1 MSSTLGHS
9 SLPSANAKKPKTY
22 QKSRFTSRK
31 VAKESAE
38 VEESSDGS
46 EVPEKASS
54 FSKQIRLKTRARKRK
69 AIRNGSDEQPSDED
83 ELPNTTQKSGP
94 PGVKRR
100 KGNVRITASAST
112 SAPSTSRTNHAYV
125 EMQPQPSV
133 PSKQKPLSR
142 SQIFTSRSQLH
153 ADNDVAYGSPS
164 NTTNFSNNYQSQAF
178 EGFESEDALV
188 SMLNTSG
195 EVPPMRLRSPVFDI
209 SSDDAPP
216 SPQSDTPSQLLDE
229 VRKINDPLK
238 LLNEARELAL
248 RLPPSIPEVCPGDFL
263 HVWDATDVHAI
274 LLALPDGGKDP
285 SEDCEYIDRTLNHIF
300 QGVSVS
306 RLAKEMRRGCCGALG
321 IIEGLSFFA
330 ETHGLNLE
338 QFEVKI
344 LKLRKALARTIDGQ
358 SPASGSVEWKS
369 AMQSSRSAVKSPIPP
384 LIATPTSLC
393 PPSKPA
399 ATVREPP
406 PSLSH
411 GLHSRKPAGTIEVP
425 FEVRY
430 DQMVPRA
437 FENEPNVSHNRP
449 DADTNLDDDFD
460 EEEED
465 DDILHESQAGSA
477 DNNPRTKQ
485 YKTGPLPVELLE
497 EVRAI
502 TDAFDRTL
510 VVTAEKYNRPLATA
524 ELSAEYAK
532 EKGQYE
538 DDPEGSK
545 LAKFISRK
553 KKNLMGEMSHMGTFD
568 VHSISFIVCG
578 RADAYAAHAQ
588 NAILCSSPEIQ
599 RLAEEEFNLKK
610 TLDDLFVKVL
620 AQRLDARGLSKWHQ
634 ETEKKRQEDELRSRD
649 SAYSA
654 ASKYLRNLFIE
665 NGHTWFPASVPW
677 VRILGLLRRNR
688 IRIVGWP
695 CEDEC
700 PAPHPTRTNKS
711 WEGGQW
717 RLLVS
722 EFHKG
727 KGCPIKLE
735 KWSDDDTDNDDDIPL
750 IIDRNRV
757 IVYRVQDANSG
768 AGPEGGQK
776 PPSKEL
782 LSTRARS
789 KLPARKPHGP
799 SGSGASSKG
808 KNSKAS
814 RNLSKAFIE
823 NSDSEDLGPG
833 LAKPATNPSSGL
845 TEPNVGD
852 TVHSYFGTS
861 DNLNWE
867 PGTVTNGNPS
877 LAIGPMN
884 SNFGATDP
892 NLGAST
898 LGSTNP
904 GVVPQNWYAES
915 FNTVLPPVTL
925 DGFDFSRLVFNP
937 DVHNYGCYT
946 KHSEV
951 RPSENLSTMHQVQNK
966 GPWALV

>member
-22 QKSRFTSRK
+22 QKSCFTSRK

-46 EVPEKASS
+46 EVPEKL
-54 FSKQIRLKTRARKRK
+54 LKTDTFENPEPENARLF
-69 AIRNGSDEQPSDED
+69 ATGSDEQPSDED

-94 PGVKRR
+94 PGVKQC
-100 KGNVRITASAST
+100 KGNVRITTSAST
-112 SAPSTSRTNHAYV
+112 SAPSTSRTNRAYV
-125 EMQPQPSV
+125 EMQPQPS
-133 PSKQKPLSR
+133 
-142 SQIFTSRSQLH
+142 LH

-195 EVPPMRLRSPVFDI
+195 EVPPMHLRSPVFDI

-216 SPQSDTPSQLLDE
+216 SPQSDMPSQLLDE

-238 LLNEARELAL
+238 LLNEAQELAL
-248 RLPPSIPEVCPGDFL
+248 RLPPSIPEACPGDFL

-306 RLAKEMRRGCCGALG
+306 CLAEEMRQGCCGALG

-330 ETHGLNLE
+330 ETRGLNLE

-344 LKLRKALARTIDGQ
+344 LKLQKALARTIDGQ

-369 AMQSSRSAVKSPIPP
+369 AMQSSRSAVK
-384 LIATPTSLC
+384 
-393 PPSKPA
+393 
-399 ATVREPP
+399 
-406 PSLSH
+406 
-411 GLHSRKPAGTIEVP
+411 
-425 FEVRY
+425 
-430 DQMVPRA
+430 A

-449 DADTNLDDDFD
+449 DADTDLDDDFD

-497 EVRAI
+497 EVWAI

-510 VVTAEKYNRPLATA
+510 VVTAEKYNRRLPRFVILQTLKLGFRNA

-538 DDPEGSK
+538 NDPEGLEAWQEELCTLARRSKVDNDVALTTGSK

-578 RADAYAAHAQ
+578 HADAYAVHVQ

-620 AQRLDARGLSKWHQ
+620 AQWLDARGLSKWHQ

-677 VRILGLLRRNR
+677 
-688 IRIVGWP
+688 
-695 CEDEC
+695 
-700 PAPHPTRTNKS
+700 S

-735 KWSDDDTDNDDDIPL
+735 KWLDDDADNDDDIPL
-750 IIDRNRV
+750 IIDHNRV
-757 IVYRVQDANSG
+757 IVYCVQDANSG
-768 AGPEGGQK
+768 AGPEGAK
-776 PPSKEL
+776 NHPPKSCCQ
-782 LSTRARS
+782 
-789 KLPARKPHGP
+789 HGLDP
-799 SGSGASSKG
+799 NCLHA
-808 KNSKAS
+808 
-814 RNLSKAFIE
+814 NLMAPQAFIE
-823 NSDSEDLGPG
+823 NSDSEDLGPDLVNG
-833 LAKPATNPSSGL
+833 TETAAKPATNPSSGL

-884 SNFGATDP
+884 SNFGAMDP

-904 GVVPQNWYAES
+904 GVVPQNWYVES

-937 DVHNYGCYT
+937 DGT
-946 KHSEV
+946 LD
-951 RPSENLSTMHQVQNK
+951 LSNFPVISNMYPHYNFMLYST
-966 GPWALV
+966 

>member
-9 SLPSANAKKPKTY
+9 SLPSANTKKPKMY
-22 QKSRFTSRK
+22 QKSRFTSHK

-46 EVPEKASS
+46 KVPEKASS
-54 FSKQIRLKTRARKRK
+54 FSKQIHSKTRARKRK

-94 PGVKRR
+94 PGVKRH
-100 KGNVRITASAST
+100 KGNVCITASAST
-112 SAPSTSRTNHAYV
+112 SAPSTSQTNRAYV

-142 SQIFTSRSQLH
+142 SQIFTSGSQLH

-164 NTTNFSNNYQSQAF
+164 NTTNFSDNYQSQAF
-178 EGFESEDALV
+178 EGFESEDTLV

-195 EVPPMRLRSPVFDI
+195 KVPPMCLWSPVFDI

-229 VRKINDPLK
+229 VWKINDPL
-238 LLNEARELAL
+238 N
-248 RLPPSIPEVCPGDFL
+248 IPEACPGDFL
-263 HVWDATDVHAI
+263 HVWDATNVHTI
-274 LLALPDGGKDP
+274 LLALPDGRKDP
-285 SEDCEYIDRTLNHIF
+285 HEDCKYIDRTLNHIF

-306 RLAKEMRRGCCGALG
+306 RLAEEMRRGCCGALG
-321 IIEGLSFFA
+321 IIEGLLFFA

-344 LKLRKALARTIDGQ
+344 LKLRKALACTIDGQ
-358 SPASGSVEWKS
+358 SPASGSVERKS
-369 AMQSSRSAVKSPIPP
+369 TMQSSHSAVKSPIPP
-384 LIATPTSLC
+384 LIATPASFC

-411 GLHSRKPAGTIEVP
+411 GLHSRKPTGTIEVP

-449 DADTNLDDDFD
+449 DADTDLDDDFD

-497 EVRAI
+497 EVWAI
-502 TDAFDRTL
+502 TDAFDCTL
-510 VVTAEKYNRPLATA
+510 VVTAEKYNSPLATA

-538 DDPEGSK
+538 DDPEGLEAWQEELCMLAQCSKVDNDVALTMGSK
-545 LAKFISRK
+545 LAKFISQK

-578 RADAYAAHAQ
+578 CADAYTAHAQ

-620 AQRLDARGLSKWHQ
+620 TQWLDARGLSKWHQ
-634 ETEKKRQEDELRSRD
+634 ETEKKKKERD
-649 SAYSA
+649 
-654 ASKYLRNLFIE
+654 
-665 NGHTWFPASVPW
+665 V
-677 VRILGLLRRNR
+677 NR
-688 IRIVGWP
+688 
-695 CEDEC
+695 
-700 PAPHPTRTNKS
+700 
-711 WEGGQW
+711 
-717 RLLVS
+717 
-722 EFHKG
+722 
-727 KGCPIKLE
+727 
-735 KWSDDDTDNDDDIPL
+735 
-750 IIDRNRV
+750 
-757 IVYRVQDANSG
+757 
-768 AGPEGGQK
+768 
-776 PPSKEL
+776 
-782 LSTRARS
+782 
-789 KLPARKPHGP
+789 
-799 SGSGASSKG
+799 
-808 KNSKAS
+808 
-814 RNLSKAFIE
+814 
-823 NSDSEDLGPG
+823 
-833 LAKPATNPSSGL
+833 
-845 TEPNVGD
+845 
-852 TVHSYFGTS
+852 
-861 DNLNWE
+861 
-867 PGTVTNGNPS
+867 
-877 LAIGPMN
+877 
-884 SNFGATDP
+884 
-892 NLGAST
+892 
-898 LGSTNP
+898 
-904 GVVPQNWYAES
+904 
-915 FNTVLPPVTL
+915 
-925 DGFDFSRLVFNP
+925 
-937 DVHNYGCYT
+937 
-946 KHSEV
+946 
-951 RPSENLSTMHQVQNK
+951 
-966 GPWALV
+966 

>member
-1 MSSTLGHS
+1 MSSTLSHS
-9 SLPSANAKKPKTY
+9 SLPSANAKKPKMY
-22 QKSRFTSRK
+22 QKSHFTSRK

-46 EVPEKASS
+46 KVPEK
-54 FSKQIRLKTRARKRK
+54 
-69 AIRNGSDEQPSDED
+69 
-83 ELPNTTQKSGP
+83 TQKSGP
-94 PGVKRR
+94 PGVKRH
-100 KGNVRITASAST
+100 KGNVRITTSAST
-112 SAPSTSRTNHAYV
+112 SAPSNSRTNHAYV

-164 NTTNFSNNYQSQAF
+164 NTTNFSDNYQSQAF
-178 EGFESEDALV
+178 EGFESEDTLV

-195 EVPPMRLRSPVFDI
+195 EVPPMHLQSPVFDI

-216 SPQSDTPSQLLDE
+216 SPQSDMPSQLLDE
-229 VRKINDPLK
+229 VQKINDPLK
-238 LLNEARELAL
+238 LLNEAQELAL
-248 RLPPSIPEVCPGDFL
+248 RLPPSIPEACPGDFL
-263 HVWDATDVHAI
+263 HVWDATNVHAI

-285 SEDCEYIDRTLNHIF
+285 REDCDSH
-300 QGVSVS
+300 
-306 RLAKEMRRGCCGALG
+306 LAKEMRWGCCGALG

-344 LKLRKALARTIDGQ
+344 LKLRKALACTIDGQ

-384 LIATPTSLC
+384 LIATPASLC
-393 PPSKPA
+393 LPSKPA
-399 ATVREPP
+399 ATVREPL

-411 GLHSRKPAGTIEVP
+411 GLHSRKPTGTIEVP

-437 FENEPNVSHNRP
+437 FENEPNVSHNCP
-449 DADTNLDDDFD
+449 DADTDLDDDFD

-465 DDILHESQAGSA
+465 DDILHKSQAGSA
-477 DNNPRTKQ
+477 DNNPCTKQ

-497 EVRAI
+497 E
-502 TDAFDRTL
+502 
-510 VVTAEKYNRPLATA
+510 A

-538 DDPEGSK
+538 DDPEGLEAWQEELCMLARHSKVDNDVTLTMGSK
-545 LAKFISRK
+545 LAKFISQK
-553 KKNLMGEMSHMGTFD
+553 KKNLM
-568 VHSISFIVCG
+568 
-578 RADAYAAHAQ
+578 
-588 NAILCSSPEIQ
+588 
-599 RLAEEEFNLKK
+599 
-610 TLDDLFVKVL
+610 
-620 AQRLDARGLSKWHQ
+620 
-634 ETEKKRQEDELRSRD
+634 
-649 SAYSA
+649 
-654 ASKYLRNLFIE
+654 
-665 NGHTWFPASVPW
+665 
-677 VRILGLLRRNR
+677 
-688 IRIVGWP
+688 GWP

-700 PAPHPTRTNKS
+700 PAPHLTHTNKS

-717 RLLVS
+717 HLLVS

-735 KWSDDDTDNDDDIPL
+735 KWSDDDADNDDDIPL
-750 IIDRNRV
+750 IIDCNQV
-757 IVYRVQDANSG
+757 IVYCVQDANSG

-782 LSTRARS
+782 LSTRAQS
-789 KLPARKPHGP
+789 KLPACKPHGP

-823 NSDSEDLGPG
+823 NSDSEDLGLDLVNG
-833 LAKPATNPSSGL
+833 TETAAKPATNPSFRL

-904 GVVPQNWYAES
+904 GVVPQNWYAEY
-915 FNTVLPPVTL
+915 FNTMLPPVTL
-925 DGFDFSRLVFNP
+925 DGFDFSHLVFNP

-951 RPSENLSTMHQVQNK
+951 CPSENLSTMHQVQNK
-966 GPWALV
+966 GPLGPLV